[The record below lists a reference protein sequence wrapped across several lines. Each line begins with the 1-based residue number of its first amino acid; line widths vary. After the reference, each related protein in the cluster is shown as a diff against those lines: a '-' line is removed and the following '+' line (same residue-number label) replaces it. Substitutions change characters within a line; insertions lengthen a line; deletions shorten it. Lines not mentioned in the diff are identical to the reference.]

1 MQLQDTSPSP
11 SESLQ
16 IIEAF
21 ISRAKQN
28 LKAISFDLLLWGIL
42 VAFAA
47 LSHYLLLAIFKYQNA
62 WLPWPVLMIGGSIFT
77 TVYHISNRRKQKI
90 QTFTDTF
97 LMWLSISSGL
107 VYFVIAFLCVKQTIS
122 PLPFMLAHTSVLIL
136 VTGAILRFKPL
147 IAGGI
152 LFIAGAIIAAFLE
165 EQNQLLLTTGIVIF
179 GYLVPGILLR
189 KEKSE
194 QHV

>member
-1 MQLQDTSPSP
+1 MELQDTSPSP

-16 IIEAF
+16 LIEAF
-21 ISRAKQN
+21 IGRAKQN

-47 LSHYLLLAIFKYQNA
+47 LSHYLLLTIFEYKNA

-77 TVYHISNRRKQKI
+77 TVYHVSNRKKEKI
-90 QTFTDTF
+90 KTFTDTF
-97 LMWLSISSGL
+97 LMWLSICSGL
-107 VYFVIAFLCVKQTIS
+107 VYFVIAFLCVRQTIS

-136 VTGAILRFKPL
+136 VTGGVLKFKPL

-152 LFIAGAIIAAFLE
+152 LFIAGAIFAAFLE

-194 QHV
+194 

>member
-1 MQLQDTSPSP
+1 MQVQDTSPSP

-21 ISRAKQN
+21 IGRAKQN

-42 VAFAA
+42 VVLAA
-47 LSHYLLLAIFKYQNA
+47 LSHYLLLAIFEYENA

-77 TVYHISNRRKQKI
+77 TVYHISNRKKQKVK
-90 QTFTDTF
+90 TFTDTF
-97 LMWLSISSGL
+97 LMWLSICSGL
-107 VYFVIAFLCVKQTIS
+107 VYFVIAFLCVRQTIS

-136 VTGAILRFKPL
+136 VTGAVLKFKPL
-147 IAGGI
+147 ITGGI
-152 LFIAGAIIAAFLE
+152 LFLAGAIIAVFLE
-165 EQNQLLLTTGIVIF
+165 EQDQLLLTTGIVIF

-194 QHV
+194 

>member
-77 TVYHISNRRKQKI
+77 TVYHISNRKKQKI

-194 QHV
+194 

>member
-21 ISRAKQN
+21 IGRAKQN
-28 LKAISFDLLLWGIL
+28 LRAISFDLLLWGVL

-47 LSHYLLLAIFKYQNA
+47 VSHYLLLAIYKYPNA

-77 TVYHISNRRKQKI
+77 TVYHISNRKKQKI
-90 QTFTDTF
+90 KTFTDIF
-97 LMWLSISSGL
+97 LMWLSICSGL

-194 QHV
+194 

>member
-28 LKAISFDLLLWGIL
+28 LKTISFDLLLWGIL

>member
-21 ISRAKQN
+21 IGRAKQN

-42 VAFAA
+42 VVLAA
-47 LSHYLLLAIFKYQNA
+47 LSHYLLLAVFEYENA

-77 TVYHISNRRKQKI
+77 TVYHISNRKKQKVN
-90 QTFTDTF
+90 TFTDIF
-97 LMWLSISSGL
+97 LMWLSICSGL
-107 VYFVIAFLCVKQTIS
+107 VYFVIAFLCVRQTIP
-122 PLPFMLAHTSVLIL
+122 PLPFMLAHTSVLIF
-136 VTGAILRFKPL
+136 VTGAVLKFKPL

-194 QHV
+194 

>member
-21 ISRAKQN
+21 IGRAKQN

-42 VAFAA
+42 VAVAA
-47 LSHYLLLAIFKYQNA
+47 LSHYLLLAIEYENA

-77 TVYHISNRRKQKI
+77 TVYHVSNRKNQKVR
-90 QTFTDTF
+90 TFTDIF
-97 LMWLSISSGL
+97 LMWLSICSGV
-107 VYFVIAFLCVKQTIS
+107 VYFMIAFLSVRQAIS

-136 VTGAILRFKPL
+136 VTGAVLKFKPL

-152 LFIAGAIIAAFLE
+152 LFITGAIIAAFLE

-179 GYLVPGILLR
+179 GYLLPGILLR
-189 KEKSE
+189 KEKSD
-194 QHV
+194 